1 MTTIEHTSP
10 PAGPP
15 PTETAASAVPPRRSA
30 PARGW
35 VGPLLRRLHFYAGIL
50 VGPFIFVAATSGAL
64 YALSPQLERVVYAD
78 ELSAPSVEAPQ
89 NLPPLSLEKQV
100 AAAQNATGGEETI
113 LAVRPAPERG
123 DTTRVLY
130 AAEGLGASEAR
141 TIFVDPGNGEIRG
154 DLVTYGTSG
163 ALPLRTWIDDLHR
176 NLHLGETGRL
186 YSELAASWLGVVSL
200 AGLGLWIAR
209 SRRQRAGK
217 RADRAAAAE
226 TSGTETATT
235 ETAVAE
241 TAKTPSRSSGYRKT
255 RSLHATTG
263 IWVLGGALFLS
274 LTGITW
280 SQHAGGNV
288 GELRSA
294 LSWSTPAVTADLAGG
309 STPGEHAEH
318 SGSEHSGSEHSE
330 HSGAMATEPAATA
343 EPGLFDD
350 VLEVAQGENINVGLV
365 EITPPAAADEAWTVS
380 EIQRSYPTEVDAVAV
395 DGETLAVTDRV
406 DFDDYP
412 FAAKLARWGIDMH
425 QGTLFGLAN
434 QLVLT
439 VVAGAI
445 ALMVVWGYRMWW
457 QRRPTRRPGRPVGKA
472 PARGT
477 FQRTPWWGQLTVLA
491 VAVGVGLF
499 LPLVGVSLVAFL
511 VLDVLLGLRDDRAS
525 RDRREASVG
534 R

>member
-15 PTETAASAVPPRRSA
+15 PTEPAASTVPPSRSV

-50 VGPFIFVAATSGAL
+50 VGPFIVVAATSGAL

-89 NLPPLSLEKQV
+89 SLPPLSLEMQV
-100 AAAQNATGGEETI
+100 AAAQEATGGEETI
-113 LAVRPAPERG
+113 LAVRPAPEIG

-217 RADRAAAAE
+217 RAERAAAA
-226 TSGTETATT
+226 GTETAG
-235 ETAVAE
+235 APGRA
-241 TAKTPSRSSGYRKT
+241 SGYRRT

-274 LTGITW
+274 ATGITW

-294 LSWSTPAVTADLAGG
+294 LSWSTPSVTADLAGG
-309 STPGEHAEH
+309 SAPGEHTEHSGTEHAEH
-318 SGSEHSGSEHSE
+318 SG
-330 HSGAMATEPAATA
+330 ATAIEPAATA

-350 VLEVAQGENINVGLV
+350 VLEVARGENVNVGLV
-365 EITPPAAADEAWTVS
+365 EITPPAAAGEAWTVT

-425 QGTLFGLAN
+425 QGTLFGLVN
-434 QLVLT
+434 QLVL
-439 VVAGAI
+439 VAVAGAI

-477 FQRTPWWGQLTVLA
+477 FLRTPWWGQLAVLA
-491 VAVGVGLF
+491 VAAGVGLF

-511 VLDVLLGLRDDRAS
+511 VIDVLLG
-525 RDRREASVG
+525 RREG
-534 R
+534 RAAKVDR

>member
-15 PTETAASAVPPRRSA
+15 PTDEVSAAAPPPRSAAS
-30 PARGW
+30 RGW
-35 VGPLLRRLHFYAGIL
+35 LGPLLRRLHFYAGIL

-78 ELSAPSVEAPQ
+78 ALSAPSVGAPQ
-89 NLPPLSLEKQV
+89 NLPPLSLEMQV
-100 AAAQNATGGEETI
+100 AAAQEATGGEETI
-113 LAVRPAPERG
+113 LAVRPAPEIG

-217 RADRAAAAE
+217 SAERAAAAE
-226 TSGTETATT
+226 TSRTETAG
-235 ETAVAE
+235 AS
-241 TAKTPSRSSGYRKT
+241 SRAAGYRKT

-294 LSWSTPAVTADLAGG
+294 LSWSTPAVTADLTGG
-309 STPGEHAEH
+309 SAPGEHAEH
-318 SGSEHSGSEHSE
+318 SGSEHAE
-330 HSGAMATEPAATA
+330 HSGATATEPAATA

-350 VLEVAQGENINVGLV
+350 VLAVAQGENVNVGLV
-365 EITPPAAADEAWTVS
+365 EIKPPAAAGEAWTVT

-425 QGTLFGLAN
+425 QGTLFGLVN
-434 QLVLT
+434 QLVL
-439 VVAGAI
+439 VAVAGAI

-477 FQRTPWWGQLTVLA
+477 FQRTPWWGQLAVLA
-491 VAVGVGLF
+491 VAAGVGLF

-511 VLDVLLGLRDDRAS
+511 VIDVLLGLRDRRGS
-525 RDRREASVG
+525 RDRREARVG